1 MLTIRFSRIGKK
13 KKPFYR
19 LIISEKTKDTW
30 GTYLEQLG
38 HYDPQTKVAAL
49 KTDRIKYWL
58 GVGAQT
64 SNSVHNLL
72 VKEAVIKDDKA
83 KSVFIS
89 KNRAAKIEKQTELS
103 DEEVVNILRKQ
114 VKELTESIE
123 TFKKAGREE
132 LVKQNEEQRAIMAA
146 YLPQEISDDELKK
159 ELQNLIEQNKA
170 LYEQNPKAMMGIAV
184 KNLKK
189 KASPQRIVQLLQTL

>member
-49 KTDRIKYWL
+49 KSDRIQYWIS
-58 GVGAQT
+58 VGAQT
-64 SNSVHNLL
+64 SNSVNNLL
-72 VKEAVIKDDKA
+72 IKEGVIKGDKE

-89 KNRAAKIEKQTELS
+89 KNRAAKIEKAKPKPVEPKA
-103 DEEVVNILRKQ
+103 EEKAEEKPAEAAAEATPEAAV
-114 VKELTESIE
+114 TES
-123 TFKKAGREE
+123 TPEE
-132 LVKQNEEQRAIMAA
+132 PA
-146 YLPQEISDDELKK
+146 K
-159 ELQNLIEQNKA
+159 E
-170 LYEQNPKAMMGIAV
+170 
-184 KNLKK
+184 
-189 KASPQRIVQLLQTL
+189 

>member
-89 KNRAAKIEKQTELS
+89 KNRAAKIEKAKPKP
-103 DEEVVNILRKQ
+103 EEPKAEEKPAEAAAEAAPEATV
-114 VKELTESIE
+114 TES
-123 TFKKAGREE
+123 APEE
-132 LVKQNEEQRAIMAA
+132 PA
-146 YLPQEISDDELKK
+146 K
-159 ELQNLIEQNKA
+159 E
-170 LYEQNPKAMMGIAV
+170 
-184 KNLKK
+184 
-189 KASPQRIVQLLQTL
+189 

>member
-1 MLTIRFSRIGKK
+1 MI
-13 KKPFYR
+13 
-19 LIISEKTKDTW
+19 
-30 GTYLEQLG
+30 
-38 HYDPQTKVAAL
+38 
-49 KTDRIKYWL
+49 
-58 GVGAQT
+58 
-64 SNSVHNLL
+64 
-72 VKEAVIKDDKA
+72 KA
-83 KSVFIS
+83 KIQEDQMKAIHE
-89 KNRAAKIEKQTELS
+89 KNMDLLTTLRYILAQIKNKEIEKQTELS